1 MIINQIKQQCL
12 RCKGTGIDKNKMK
25 TDEAGRV
32 ILAPPYQK
40 GEGDKPQFE
49 NCKECNGEGMT
60 LQPLPTEILRD
71 GEKIKLTPDEAKAR
85 YATL

>member
-1 MIINQIKQQCL
+1 MTPKQIKQICP
-12 RCKGTGIDKNKMK
+12 RCKGTGVNKGK
-25 TDEAGRV
+25 ILTDDQGRT

-49 NCKECNGEGMT
+49 NCSECAGEGMT
-60 LQPLPTEILRD
+60 LQDLPSKVLVD
-71 GEKIKLTPDEAKAR
+71 GAEIKLNPEEAKAR